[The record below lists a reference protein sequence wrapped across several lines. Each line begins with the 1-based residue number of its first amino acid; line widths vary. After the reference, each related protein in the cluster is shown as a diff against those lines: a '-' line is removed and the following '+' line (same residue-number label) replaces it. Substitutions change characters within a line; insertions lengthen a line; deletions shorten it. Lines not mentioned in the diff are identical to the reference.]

1 MKVAATTGA
10 GGVQVQLDLGL
21 EAAAP
26 KSAAPPEPAAA
37 PMEREAKRRRV
48 HAVPG
53 PPAGA
58 GGGGAGRRGRR
69 RRVQAA
75 TAVQRLF
82 QACRHVFRGPGTVPK
97 PAEVQLLRDM
107 LGTCVRHPA
116 PPSLPLSSSLHSSLL
131 CRCCKS
137 LQLQLNLVRRLAVS
151 LTSRLVLLLLATSSL
166 GQKGS
171 ATSSALVHDR
181 FNQKLKHFLTD
192 E

>member
-1 MKVAATTGA
+1 MEVAATTGA

-58 GGGGAGRRGRR
+58 GAGRRGRR

-97 PAEVQLLRDM
+97 PAEVQMLRDM
-107 LGTCVRHPA
+107 LGACVRHPA

-137 LQLQLNLVRRLAVS
+137 LQLQLNLVRRL
-151 LTSRLVLLLLATSSL
+151 VLLLLASSPL

-171 ATSSALVHDR
+171 ATS
-181 FNQKLKHFLTD
+181 
-192 E
+192 